1 MASYLSVSLLGT
13 CEMRLTVLRANIDII
28 LRIGFDGNFK
38 MDFGST
44 LKNLSREEKARPCFV
59 VVVTTKL

>member
-1 MASYLSVSLLGT
+1 
-13 CEMRLTVLRANIDII
+13 MRLTVLRANIVII
-28 LRIGFDGNFK
+28 LQIGFDRNFK

-44 LKNLSREEKARPCFV
+44 PKNLSREEKARPCFGV